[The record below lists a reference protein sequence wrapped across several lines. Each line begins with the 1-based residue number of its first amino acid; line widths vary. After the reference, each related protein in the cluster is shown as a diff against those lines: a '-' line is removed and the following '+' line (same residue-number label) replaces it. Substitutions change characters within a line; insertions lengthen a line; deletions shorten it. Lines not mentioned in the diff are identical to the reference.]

1 MSYKGDFA
9 LGQTVRGKFSTS
21 AAAGS
26 RVDFSDALEAAG
38 IRVYKNDGTTERS
51 STAGYT
57 VTSGF
62 DSMTG
67 VHHVAIDTS
76 DNTDAGFFAAGNDYD
91 VVAYPDEK
99 VDSLPVAAVLFSFS
113 IENRFGS
120 LSALPALSVGAHPT
134 QGIIDSGTAQSATS
148 TTLVLRSA
156 ATFADDTPIGAT
168 LMAYGST
175 QGYWQTRSVTDYV
188 LSTDT
193 ATVDAWTVTPSG
205 TITYVL
211 LAGAP
216 ASATVLPDVNLV
228 SVNGATTP
236 ERSLSWLGLFRLLG
250 AKVAGVTT
258 GGGTTS
264 EVYKGLRNDGTAGKT
279 RITETNDGSNRTA
292 RTFDITDD

>member
-26 RVDFSDALEAAG
+26 RVDFNNALEAAD

-51 STAGYT
+51 STAGFT

-62 DSMTG
+62 DSMVG

-76 DNTDAGFFAAGNDYD
+76 DNTDAGFYVAGADYD
-91 VVAYPDEK
+91 VVAYPDET
-99 VDSLPVAAVLFSFS
+99 VDSLLVSATIFSFS

-120 LSALPALSVGAHPT
+120 LAALPALSVGAHP
-134 QGIIDSGTAQSATS
+134 QLGIIDSGTAQSASS

-156 ATFADDTPIGAT
+156 ATFADDTVNGAT
-168 LMAYGST
+168 LMVFGST

-216 ASATVLPDVNLV
+216 ASATIFPAMNAEQINAI
-228 SVNGATTP
+228 SIQGA
-236 ERSLSWLGLFRLLG
+236 
-250 AKVAGVTT
+250 
-258 GGGTTS
+258 GTTADPFRP
-264 EVYKGLRNDGTAGKT
+264 V
-279 RITETNDGSNRTA
+279 
-292 RTFDITDD
+292 